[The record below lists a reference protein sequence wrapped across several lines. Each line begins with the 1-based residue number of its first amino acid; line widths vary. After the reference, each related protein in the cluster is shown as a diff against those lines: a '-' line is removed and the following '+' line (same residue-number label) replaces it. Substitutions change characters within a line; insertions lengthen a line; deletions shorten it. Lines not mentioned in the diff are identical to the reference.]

1 MPLFVYTVYFCCFL
15 NENWVMFFFL
25 VASIA
30 CGGSIATEITPPLHG
45 EQLKQFQRLSEAS
58 AFGGD
63 KSWSLCYHEPW
74 RCRTHF
80 FYCWNMLPFLPIII
94 GSVEIT
100 LILKETH
107 LGRTHFFT
115 EPKRLAWQVPSALQ
129 GLFARAEDPQSTW
142 GSHTPRAPCGG
153 KLSHFGD
160 SVGIFSKY

>member
-1 MPLFVYTVYFCCFL
+1 
-15 NENWVMFFFL
+15 MFFFL

-80 FYCWNMLPFLPIII
+80 FYCWNMSPFLPIII

-107 LGRTHFFT
+107 LGRNHFSLNQSAWHRRCPVLCKAFLRVRKIPKHMGVAHAACPMWRETIPLWWLGWYFQQILT
-115 EPKRLAWQVPSALQ
+115 E
-129 GLFARAEDPQSTW
+129 STFLNNQTDIVTI
-142 GSHTPRAPCGG
+142 SQRC
-153 KLSHFGD
+153 
-160 SVGIFSKY
+160 